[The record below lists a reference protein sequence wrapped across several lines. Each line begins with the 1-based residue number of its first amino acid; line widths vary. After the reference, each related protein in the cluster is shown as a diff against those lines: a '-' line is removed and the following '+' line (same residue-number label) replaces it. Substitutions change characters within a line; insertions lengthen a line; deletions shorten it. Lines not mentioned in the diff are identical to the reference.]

1 MIPST
6 QLDIINSIILYF
18 GANSR
23 FTALI
28 YPEKYFIEKMISI
41 NIRGCHEPGMI
52 IKLLLTCIRGLS
64 KNRQLIIIEIISNIQ
79 NNVKSCTYIRKS
91 FYIK

>member
-18 GANSR
+18 GGSSR

-28 YPEKYFIEKMISI
+28 YPKKYFIEKMISI
-41 NIRGCHEPGMI
+41 NIRGCHEPGII

-64 KNRQLIIIEIISNIQ
+64 QNRQLIIIEIISNIQ
-79 NNVKSCTYIRKS
+79 NNVKSCTLLENPFI
-91 FYIK
+91 